1 MLKMCFICAG
11 DIQIPPPGWGAVEI
25 LVWEYYQNLKQLG
38 VDVRI
43 YNTKDL
49 NWVVSEIKKEKFD
62 FIHLQHEDL
71 LPQLQ
76 QHLKDEK
83 VAITA
88 HCGWAENYEYYEPY
102 YWRTFKSILDNNHFI
117 FALSESIKQN
127 YMNFGYDP
135 NKIFITKNGVNTD
148 IYQKT
153 FEPLFPDRSIYLGKI
168 ENRKRQHLLSNIELN
183 IDFAGFGENLK
194 LSETNR
200 FIGQWS
206 KTDVYSKMTEYA
218 NLILLSISEAHPLV
232 CMEALSAGLGL
243 VISEKSSANLDL
255 TKDFISVIPEQ
266 KITDI
271 EFIKQAIESN
281 RKYSINNRK
290 EILEYSKNFEWKKV
304 VADYLNAIKGTLK

>member
-11 DIQIPPPGWGAVEI
+11 DIQVPPPGWGAVEI

-49 NWVVSEIKKEKFD
+49 NSVVSEIKKEKFD

-102 YWRTFKSILDNNHFI
+102 YWRTFKSILDSKHFI

-135 NKIFITKNGVNTD
+135 NKIFIT
-148 IYQKT
+148 
-153 FEPLFPDRSIYLGKI
+153 
-168 ENRKRQHLLSNIELN
+168 
-183 IDFAGFGENLK
+183 
-194 LSETNR
+194 
-200 FIGQWS
+200 
-206 KTDVYSKMTEYA
+206 
-218 NLILLSISEAHPLV
+218 
-232 CMEALSAGLGL
+232 C
-243 VISEKSSANLDL
+243 
-255 TKDFISVIPEQ
+255 
-266 KITDI
+266 
-271 EFIKQAIESN
+271 
-281 RKYSINNRK
+281 
-290 EILEYSKNFEWKKV
+290 
-304 VADYLNAIKGTLK
+304 